1 MSKKINLDN
10 ELKLMVALDL
20 TEMDAILLKY
30 VSFLCEVWNIEHLYF
45 THNIKQ
51 YKLYDLYDEFLEEG
65 ITVEDIVDREI
76 ERTVEKHYTA
86 SVPHTVLITSDD
98 YTESILT
105 HLAKEYKIDIVVTGN
120 KDELQGTGALSQK
133 LVRMLDA
140 HVLLVPEEAKHRFER
155 VLVPTDFSAASSRCF
170 TVAKSLVERSGG
182 VIEGLHVYNIPSV
195 FFPYINTEK
204 AIDKTKRHLQEKVK
218 QFRKKFKLPENIPF
232 KYTDREELSVVEV
245 IELHAEKGDFDIVVV
260 SARGGNNIT
269 SLFIGSVTNDL
280 LIRNRDMPLLV
291 VRRQ

>member
-1 MSKKINLDN
+1 MTKKIKLEN

-20 TEMDAILLKY
+20 TEMDSILLGY
-30 VSFLCEVWNIEHLYF
+30 VSFLCKVWNIEHLYF

-65 ITVEDIVDREI
+65 ITVEDIVDRGLQKTI
-76 ERTVEKHYTA
+76 KKHYTA

-98 YTESILT
+98 YTESILS
-105 HLAKEYKIDIVVTGN
+105 HLAEEYKIDIMVTGN

-140 HVLLVPEEAKHRFER
+140 NVLLVPEEAKHSMEN
-155 VLVPTDFSAASSRCF
+155 VLVPTDFSSASAKCF
-170 TVAKSLVERSGG
+170 EVADSLVERSGG
-182 VIEGLHVYNIPSV
+182 KIEALHVYNIPSF

-204 AIDKTKRHLQEKVK
+204 AIDKTERHLKEKVK
-218 QFRKKFKLPENIPF
+218 QFRKKYKLPEQIPF
-232 KYTDREELSVVEV
+232 RYTDREDLSVVEA
-245 IELHAEKGDFDIVVV
+245 IETHAEKGKFDIIVI

-269 SLFIGSVTNDL
+269 SLFVGGITNDL
-280 LIRNRDMPLLV
+280 LIRNRNMPLLV
-291 VRRQ
+291 IR

>member
-1 MSKKINLDN
+1 MTKKIKLEN

-20 TEMDAILLKY
+20 TEMDAILLRY
-30 VSFLCEVWNIEHLYF
+30 VSFLCKVWNIEHLYF

-65 ITVEDIVDREI
+65 ITVEDIVDRGLQ
-76 ERTVEKHYTA
+76 RTIDTHYKA

-105 HLAKEYKIDIVVTGN
+105 HLAKEYKIDIMVTGN

-140 HVLLVPEEAKHRFER
+140 HVLLVPEEAKHKMEN
-155 VLVPTDFSAASSRCF
+155 VLVPTDFSSASAKCF
-170 TVAKSLVERSGG
+170 EVADSLVARSGG
-182 VIEGLHVYNIPSV
+182 KIEALHVYNIPSF

-204 AIDKTKRHLQEKVK
+204 AIDKTERHLREKVQ
-218 QFRKKFKLPENIPF
+218 QFRKKYKLPEQLPF
-232 KYTDREELSVVEV
+232 RYTDREDLSIVEA
-245 IELHAEKGDFDIVVV
+245 IELHAEKGEFDIIVI

-269 SLFIGSVTNDL
+269 SLFIGGVTNDL
-280 LIRNRDMPLLV
+280 LIRNRKMPLLV
-291 VRRQ
+291 IR